1 MDNLK
6 NGKKVK
12 VTMKADTSTLSV
24 GLSECVSKTEIM
36 PISGYKVGT
45 KNIPALFWNPMS
57 LINGKKETKE
67 RKGNGNDG
75 KDGKSN

>member
-1 MDNLK
+1 MDNAK

-36 PISGYKVGT
+36 PTSGYKVGT
-45 KNIPALFWNPMS
+45 KNIPALFWNPMLS
-57 LINGKKETKE
+57 TNGKKVTKA
-67 RKGNGNDG
+67 RAGND
-75 KDGKSN
+75 